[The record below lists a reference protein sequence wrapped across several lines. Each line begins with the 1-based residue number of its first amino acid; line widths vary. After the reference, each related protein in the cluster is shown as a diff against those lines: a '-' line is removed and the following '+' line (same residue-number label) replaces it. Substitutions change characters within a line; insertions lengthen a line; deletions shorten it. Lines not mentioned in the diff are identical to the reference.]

1 MLSDYEMPSN
11 IDVHPPSTRVE
22 KTALIDWPAIQEL
35 MEVMTQPVLE
45 RQLQTVYRPETGA
58 LAECVA
64 VVLKGDPAQQYA
76 VVHKLKGGLLL
87 LGLLALA
94 NHCTRGQDRLKATPP
109 QALDQQWTDGLG
121 ELADKT
127 RDELAHH
134 FDIFPQTPSGTA
146 AR

>member
-11 IDVHPPSTRVE
+11 IDVHPSSTPVE

-35 MEVMTQPVLE
+35 VEVMTQPVLE
-45 RQLQTVYRPETGA
+45 RQLQNVYRPDTGA
-58 LAECVA
+58 LAECVT
-64 VVLKGDPAQQYA
+64 VVLKGDPAQQRA
-76 VVHKLKGGLLL
+76 IVHKLKGSLLL

-94 NHCTRGQDRLKATPP
+94 NHCTKGQDRLLATPP
-109 QALDQQWTDGLG
+109 QPLDNQWTDGLVK
-121 ELADKT
+121 LANKT
-127 RDELAHH
+127 RDELAPH